1 MGQPVGNARPPDPD
15 SAEHL
20 FTTRTL
26 LILLIAGG
34 IGALAGLVAGY
45 SATAVDDLPVEIAVA
60 AGLVAF
66 ALTTFGAIRALHR
79 LVKP

>member
-1 MGQPVGNARPPDPD
+1 MGQPVRNAKPPDPD
-15 SAEHL
+15 GAEHL

-26 LILLIAGG
+26 LILLIGGG
-34 IGALAGLVAGY
+34 IGTLAGLVAGY
-45 SATAVDDLPVEIAVA
+45 TASAVDDLPIEVAVA

-66 ALTTFGAIRALHR
+66 ALTTFGAISALHR

>member
-1 MGQPVGNARPPDPD
+1 MGQPVGTAPPSDPNGG
-15 SAEHL
+15 EHL

-45 SATAVDDLPVEIAVA
+45 TASVVDDLPVGVTVA
-60 AGLVAF
+60 AALVAF
-66 ALTTFGAIRALHR
+66 ALTMFGAIDALNR
-79 LVKP
+79 LVKL

>member
-1 MGQPVGNARPPDPD
+1 MGQPVDNAPPDPD
-15 SAEHL
+15 GGEHL
-20 FTTRTL
+20 FTARTL

-45 SATAVDDLPVEIAVA
+45 TASAVDDLPVEISVA
-60 AGLVAF
+60 AGVVAF
-66 ALTTFGAIRALHR
+66 ALTTFGAVSALHR